1 MAGVSMSP
9 ITDAKVALQ
18 ALAQRGERILVG
30 PWLGEVGFEV
40 LYWIPFLRWAIR
52 VGGFTPDQ
60 LLIVSRGGCE
70 SWYQGLSP
78 HYVDIFDHF
87 TPADYIAR
95 NEQRVVDQTLR
106 GKSLGFRLGQRIGKQ
121 YALSDFDEAIRDA
134 VQPVGE
140 PRLPFLH
147 PSVMFL
153 IFRAFWRGVT
163 GQDPYRSCTRIK
175 RLQPP
180 PRPEG
185 LPTRYV
191 AMKWY
196 VSNACPYRT
205 KTHEGIVQI
214 VEQMTRYTDVVLLH
228 TGTRYDDH
236 GEFAIPAD
244 PRVHTVS
251 MDPRTNLATQTAV
264 IGGASHYV
272 GTYGGFAYLAPFL
285 TVPTLGIYTDENFR
299 RGHLSLMQSVAI
311 LQTQTAFDVRRLD
324 QAIEQRWGAYA
335 A

>member
-1 MAGVSMSP
+1 MSP
-9 ITDAKVALQ
+9 ITDAKAAIRALRG
-18 ALAQRGERILVG
+18 QRVIVG

-52 VGGFTPDQ
+52 TGGLSPDQ
-60 LLIVSRGGCE
+60 LIIVSRGGCA
-70 SWYQGLSP
+70 SWYRDVSP

-95 NEQRVVDQTLR
+95 NEQRVLDQTLR
-106 GKSLGFRLGQRIGKQ
+106 GKHLGFRLGQRIGKQ
-121 YALSDFDEAIRDA
+121 YAVSDFDEAIRDA

-147 PSVMFL
+147 PSLMFM

-163 GQDPYRSCTRIK
+163 GQDPYRSCTRVTA
-175 RLQPP
+175 LQPP
-180 PRPEG
+180 EKPEG
-185 LPTRYV
+185 LPDRYV

-196 VSNACPYRT
+196 VSNACPDRP
-205 KTHEGIVQI
+205 KTRDGILQI
-214 VEQMTRYTDVVLLH
+214 VEQVTRHTDVVLLH
-228 TGTRYDDH
+228 TGTHYDEH
-236 GEFAIPAD
+236 GEFPIPSD
-244 PRVHTVS
+244 PRVHLVP
-251 MDPRTNLATQTAV
+251 MDPRTNLDTQTAI
-264 IGGASHYV
+264 IGGATNYI

-285 TVPTLGIYTDENFR
+285 GVPTLGIYTDENFR

-311 LQTQTAFDVRRLD
+311 VQLHTTCDVRRLD
-324 QAIEQRWGAYA
+324 RVVGQRWGAYA